1 MSRHVILIGTLAMSF
16 VCSQAQ
22 AGEATATVSISAR
35 VNPFAEWC
43 VSESPTLAT
52 TSIGGRSVR
61 IEQTLKLFANT
72 DVSLTLAPDVNDGI
86 LTCPNGDVLE
96 TVSKLTGD
104 VELADRPEHGG
115 TENFYRIRHIPG
127 RGACD
132 VTLDVR
138 ATLPARMTIQSAKC
152 TASIQRAGPNPQ
164 RVDVTFEI
172 SASTPDLEQTKT
184 YRCGLSVTIAW

>member
-1 MSRHVILIGTLAMSF
+1 
-16 VCSQAQ
+16 
-22 AGEATATVSISAR
+22 
-35 VNPFAEWC
+35 
-43 VSESPTLAT
+43 
-52 TSIGGRSVR
+52 
-61 IEQTLKLFANT
+61 
-72 DVSLTLAPDVNDGI
+72 VSLTLAPDVNDGI

-96 TVSKLTGD
+96 TVCKLTGD

-138 ATLPARMTIQSAKC
+138 ATSPARMTIQSAEC

-172 SASTPDLEQTKT
+172 SAATPDSEQTKT